1 MSDPVVIRNFLRLS
15 DRITTSGRLTPDDP
29 ERLAAMG
36 ARRVIYLAM
45 ADHPEAVPDADNAM
59 ARAGLDY
66 THIPVPWDA
75 PDERHYRAFVEA
87 LEADD
92 TPVHV
97 HCIMNWRVSAFLYR
111 WRCEQGMDEAEARA
125 QMEEIWSPE
134 KSDDPSADK
143 WAALIRKRRR

>member
-1 MSDPVVIRNFLRLS
+1 VSDPEDIRNFLRLS
-15 DRITTSGRLTPDDP
+15 DRITTSGRLKPEDP

-45 ADHPEAVPDADNAM
+45 ADHPEAIPDADAAM

-66 THIPVPWDA
+66 THIPVPWGA
-75 PDERHYRAFVEA
+75 PEECHYRAFVEA
-87 LEADD
+87 LEAGD

-111 WRCEQGMDEAEARA
+111 WHCDQGMDETEARE
-125 QMEEIWSPE
+125 QMERIWSPE
-134 KSDDPSADK
+134 TSDDPSADK
-143 WAALIRKRRR
+143 WVALIGKGR

>member
-1 MSDPVVIRNFLRLS
+1 MSDPVDIRNFLRLS

-29 ERLAAMG
+29 ERLAGMG

-45 ADHPEAVPDADNAM
+45 ADHPEAVPHADNAM

-134 KSDDPSADK
+134 TSDDPSADK

>member
-1 MSDPVVIRNFLRLS
+1 M
-15 DRITTSGRLTPDDP
+15 
-29 ERLAAMG
+29 
-36 ARRVIYLAM
+36 
-45 ADHPEAVPDADNAM
+45 
-59 ARAGLDY
+59 
-66 THIPVPWDA
+66 PWDA
-75 PDERHYRAFVEA
+75 PDERLDESAVMA

-134 KSDDPSADK
+134 TSDDPSADK

>member
-1 MSDPVVIRNFLRLS
+1 MSDPVDIRNFLRLS

-29 ERLAAMG
+29 ERLQAMG

-45 ADHPEAVPDADNAM
+45 ADHPEAVPHADNAM

-87 LEADD
+87 LEAEE

-125 QMEEIWSPE
+125 QMKKYGRP
-134 KSDDPSADK
+134 
-143 WAALIRKRRR
+143 RRATTPARTNGPR

>member
-1 MSDPVVIRNFLRLS
+1 MSDPGDIRNFLRLS

-36 ARRVIYLAM
+36 AGRVIYLAM

-75 PDERHYRAFVEA
+75 PDERHYRDFVEA

>member
-1 MSDPVVIRNFLRLS
+1 VSDPEDIRNFLRLS
-15 DRITTSGRLTPDDP
+15 DRITTSGRLKPEDP

-45 ADHPEAVPDADNAM
+45 ADHPEAIPDADAAM

-66 THIPVPWDA
+66 THIPVPWGA
-75 PDERHYRAFVEA
+75 PEECHYRAFVEA

-111 WRCEQGMDEAEARA
+111 WHCDQGVDEASARA
-125 QMEEIWSPE
+125 QMERIWSPE
-134 KSDDPSADK
+134 TSDDPSADK
-143 WAALIRKRRR
+143 WVALTGKGR

>member
-1 MSDPVVIRNFLRLS
+1 MSDPVDIRNFLRLS

-29 ERLAAMG
+29 ERLQAMG

-45 ADHPEAVPDADNAM
+45 ADHPEAVPHADNAM

-87 LEADD
+87 LEAEE

-134 KSDDPSADK
+134 TSDDPSADK
-143 WAALIRKRRR
+143 WVALIRKRRR

>member
-1 MSDPVVIRNFLRLS
+1 MSDPDDIRNFLRLS
-15 DRITTSGRLTPDDP
+15 DRITTSGRLKPADP

-45 ADHPEAVPDADNAM
+45 ADHPEAIPDADAAM

-66 THIPVPWDA
+66 THIPVPWGA
-75 PDERHYRAFVEA
+75 PDESHYRAFVEA

-111 WRCEQGMDEAEARA
+111 WHCEQGMDETGARA
-125 QMEEIWSPE
+125 QMEKIWSPE
-134 KSDDPSADK
+134 TSDDPSADK
-143 WAALIRKRRR
+143 WAALIGKGR